1 MNFIALK
8 ENSLLHCSVRPLW
21 IKTGYQQQKL
31 QKAHKLMETD
41 QLPTVWKMG
50 QDKN

>member
-1 MNFIALK
+1 MNFTALK

-21 IKTGYQQQKL
+21 IKTGYQQQQKP

-41 QLPTVWKMG
+41 QLATV
-50 QDKN
+50 